1 MQWISQKSK
10 ILLVENVYD
19 EEEFNIEE
27 KVYEKDKLESKILV
41 VENMYEE
48 DKDCIF
54 VFDRY
59 LS

>member
-1 MQWISQKSK
+1 MDEDIKV
-10 ILLVENVYD
+10 LLVEKIYV
-19 EEEFNIEE
+19 
-27 KVYEKDKLESKILV
+27 VDKLESKILL

>member
-1 MQWISQKSK
+1 MDEDIKV
-10 ILLVENVYD
+10 LLV
-19 EEEFNIEE
+19 E
-27 KVYEKDKLESKILV
+27 KVYEEDKLESKILV